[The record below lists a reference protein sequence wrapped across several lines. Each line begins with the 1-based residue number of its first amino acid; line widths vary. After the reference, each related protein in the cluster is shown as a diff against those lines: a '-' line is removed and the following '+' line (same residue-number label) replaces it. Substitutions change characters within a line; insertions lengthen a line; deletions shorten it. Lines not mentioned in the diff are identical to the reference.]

1 MSMRIPKY
9 PANTTVELNP
19 DVWIDMHNELV
30 LLIRNEIDK
39 EIMNMLFAE
48 EEKLWPNTIT
58 SKE

>member
-9 PANTTVELNP
+9 PVNTTVELNP
-19 DVWIDMHNELV
+19 DVCSDMHNELA